1 MTNILLVG
9 GGKGGFA
16 LLKLLSRKRLINIVG
31 ICDISP
37 NAPAIKLAEIQGYK
51 TVSRGQIADAAE
63 CAASL
68 ISHYFGDVP
77 ALRQAIMRE
86 AIEIENIEIIL
97 QGLVVKD
104 GLALGAPKPLRVRAF
119 NLLDQQV

>member
-1 MTNILLVG
+1 MT
-9 GGKGGFA
+9 FA
-16 LLKLLSRKRLINIVG
+16 PVARREK
-31 ICDISP
+31 
-37 NAPAIKLAEIQGYK
+37 PAVRAQEIMDAAVKLAEVQGYR